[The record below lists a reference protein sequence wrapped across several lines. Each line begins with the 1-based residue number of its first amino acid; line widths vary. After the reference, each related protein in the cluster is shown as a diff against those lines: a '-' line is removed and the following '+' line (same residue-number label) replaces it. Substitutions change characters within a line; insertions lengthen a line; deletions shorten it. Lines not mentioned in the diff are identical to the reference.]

1 MKLPGNIHMYL
12 EKNAWDSNYTL
23 KFKQKYKSQTYSKLP
38 VLINIRTFILIV
50 LKYEELLISNKW

>member
-12 EKNAWDSNYTL
+12 EKNAWDYTL

-38 VLINIRTFILIV
+38 VLINIRTIFLIV
-50 LKYEELLISNKW
+50 LKYEELLISSKW